1 MTEIN
6 VKLDNETQISGFAI
20 AIGKAIEEYMLK
32 VFNDT
37 VERSKLLESKILNYY
52 TLTKDE
58 NFKDYFDIRE
68 VELQENTVVEESKE
82 EGKIINMKSNAG
94 KNKKT
99 K

>member
-20 AIGKAIEEYMLK
+20 AIGKAIEEYILK
-32 VFNDT
+32 VVNDT
-37 VERSKLLESKILNYY
+37 VERSKQLESKILNYY

-68 VELQENTVVEESKE
+68 VEPQEGVVVEEPKE
-82 EGKIINMKSNAG
+82 EGKIINMKPKKSKNG
-94 KNKKT
+94 K
-99 K
+99 

>member
-1 MTEIN
+1 MIEIN
-6 VKLDNETQISGFAI
+6 VKLDNETQVSEFAV
-20 AIGKAIEEYMLK
+20 AIGKAIEEYILK
-32 VFNDT
+32 IYQNT
-37 VERSKLLESKILNYY
+37 IERSNMLEAKILNYY

-68 VELQENTVVEESKE
+68 VNKQEEPNVEEIKE
-82 EGKIINMKSNAG
+82 EGKVINMKSNAG